1 MNGSGRARQR
11 CAPST
16 AEYNNRGAGFN
27 SLFCKKTEKS
37 AFSCD
42 SGCFSVQIVRHLIEQ
57 CVVAVLQRYGEGVA
71 VGPEQ
76 KFCAAFKDKELCGIA
91 ALQRHRRDRAVLAV
105 EKVNGVWVDRVLV
118 IDEPLALRTIVD
130 VAHRAGVV
138 GNLGSCP
145 VLRQVGEDDFF
156 DDGRRVVVRAHV
168 HDDMILVPFKEEVPC
183 GGAGCLHA
191 QERRDRE
198 REQDRRAGG
207 DAAQA
212 RAVRPRCAQ
221 GMDGAQDA
229 PLGFGADR
237 GGVGVERVKGG
248 DLFVEAA
255 LRRVADARVGIAV
268 VFSVQQ
274 NTPPFH
280 SGFSQGCGEGRCPP
294 WRA

>member
-1 MNGSGRARQR
+1 MTSTDVVVSVVPSVTGGVSTLPQAVQSRQAASKRANSVFCIAAAPLHKSGRARQR

-57 CVVAVLQRYGEGVA
+57 GVVTALQRNGEGVA
-71 VGPEQ
+71 IAPEQ
-76 KFCAAFKDKELCGIA
+76 QACAAFKDKELRGIA

-156 DDGRRVVVRAHV
+156 DDGRRVVV
-168 HDDMILVPFKEEVPC
+168 L
-183 GGAGCLHA
+183 
-191 QERRDRE
+191 
-198 REQDRRAGG
+198 
-207 DAAQA
+207 
-212 RAVRPRCAQ
+212 PR
-221 GMDGAQDA
+221 
-229 PLGFGADR
+229 
-237 GGVGVERVKGG
+237 
-248 DLFVEAA
+248 
-255 LRRVADARVGIAV
+255 I
-268 VFSVQQ
+268 
-274 NTPPFH
+274 
-280 SGFSQGCGEGRCPP
+280 
-294 WRA
+294 